1 MAPVG
6 GLGVGRRPEEGA
18 IPPEAESDEVADF
31 EPIKLARVLANEV
44 GFPGESPD
52 GTRNVYSVV
61 FQLSEEPSA
70 RWGDYL
76 VHFWDRPQVP
86 YSQGHHRPGMV
97 SVVGNRLILEETTID
112 EVEGFHLPV
121 LKAAVRMA
129 NDAEARSVVEDH
141 RRAERRRLEEAE
153 HRRHVAEVAKR
164 LPLE

>member
-1 MAPVG
+1 M
-6 GLGVGRRPEEGA
+6 GRRPEESA
-18 IPPEAESDEVADF
+18 SAPEVEADGSF
-31 EPIKLARVLANEV
+31 EPIKLARVLTNEV
-44 GFPGESPD
+44 GFPGESQD
-52 GTRNVYSVV
+52 GSRNVYSVV

-86 YSQGHHRPGMV
+86 YSHGHHRPGMT
-97 SVVGNRLILEETTID
+97 SVVGNKVILEETTID

-129 NDAEARSVVEDH
+129 NDAEARSVVEDQ

-153 HRRHVAEVAKR
+153 HRRHVSEVAKR
-164 LPLE
+164 LPLD